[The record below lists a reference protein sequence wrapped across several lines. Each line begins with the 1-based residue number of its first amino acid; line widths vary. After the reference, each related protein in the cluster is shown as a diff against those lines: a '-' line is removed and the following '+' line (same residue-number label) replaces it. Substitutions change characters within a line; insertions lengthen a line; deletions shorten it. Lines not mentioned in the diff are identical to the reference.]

1 MRQCHRAPA
10 MPGQPFRSD
19 RRAKPAPD
27 RAIASPA
34 APYSAN
40 SPELAPGAG
49 MRPPKSLLLPICGRF
64 AARLADNPVHDRR
77 IRERVEEGK
86 AFLVRWFAESRIRSD
101 RCAGVREAE
110 GVAGLRRARRK
121 RLHFVDGFA
130 NELICGI
137 LLPSLMFLHAA
148 LQKFRGP
155 ASGTAPVCVVSRH
168 VRPAFF

>member
-1 MRQCHRAPA
+1 M
-10 MPGQPFRSD
+10 
-19 RRAKPAPD
+19 
-27 RAIASPA
+27 
-34 APYSAN
+34 
-40 SPELAPGAG
+40 
-49 MRPPKSLLLPICGRF
+49 
-64 AARLADNPVHDRR
+64 HDRR

-130 NELICGI
+130 DELVCGI

-168 VRPAFF
+168 VRPPFASSLALQDETESADSTEHPQESNAHTSTHRHPGHISRATGHKRQGGLR